1 MSSHQQPR
9 QRSGLTLKEKQG
21 QLLFESINLD
31 VGDELSLQLETL
43 FRTLWPE
50 TTGVVLGHATDGVWW
65 GRLDAGKLKLAR
77 DILPDFGPPLRWETL
92 LDLRIFGGEQELR
105 IWRSSRG
112 LKAVCLR
119 EVPEPSL
126 PLSKKDSTAAARL
139 SFDAFGERAYLVL
152 GAHPEGRAEADSLDS
167 NASEKSHFPKIGL
180 FTTLYGRA
188 GQRHAPPN
196 VGSLPTDLLI
206 RHYYV
211 QDEDSGMYRLMEHRY
226 RVPNPEEGRK

>member
-1 MSSHQQPR
+1 MSSHQQPK
-9 QRSGLTLKEKQG
+9 QRPRLTLKEKQG
-21 QLLFESINLD
+21 QLLFESIDLD
-31 VGDELSLQLETL
+31 LSDELPLQLETL

-65 GRLDAGKLKLAR
+65 GLLDAGKLTQAR
-77 DILPDFGPPLRWETL
+77 DVFPDFGPPLRWETL

-119 EVPEPSL
+119 EGPESSL
-126 PLSKKDSTAAARL
+126 PVSKKDSTAGDKL
-139 SFDAFGERAYLVL
+139 SFDAWGERAYLVL
-152 GAHPEGRAEADSLDS
+152 GAHPEGRAQAESVDSK
-167 NASEKSHFPKIGL
+167 ASEKSHFPKIGL

-196 VGSLPTDLLI
+196 VGSLPSELLI
-206 RHYYV
+206 RHYYA

-226 RVPNPEEGRK
+226 RVSNPEEGRK